1 MQRTTSRRMNTSFV
15 PAMGFLCSVVL
26 TLWLAGCEGLRLA
39 PSEKQKQNAWLHSRT
54 AAAAAVTAKSEQT
67 SQQLQAL
74 TQLSETQSQAIAAY
88 CGQPKEQPQAQ
99 TTEQI
104 LAQSNWQLASEALT
118 ESTKRPDVWEVADSA
133 MDVGIGIAALFGGV
147 FGTQAVRFLQNARA
161 KSKALKE
168 IIQGNE
174 LFKQQNADQTEAF
187 KTAQQ
192 NQSPETR
199 QLVTAMKG

>member
-1 MQRTTSRRMNTSFV
+1 MHRTSSGRRSISIV
-15 PAMGFLCSVVL
+15 GALACSVVMAL
-26 TLWLAGCEGLRLA
+26 SISGCGGLRLA

-54 AAAAAVTAKSEQT
+54 AAAAAATARSEET
-67 SQQLQAL
+67 SQQLQSL
-74 TQLSETQSQAIAAY
+74 TQLSETQSQALAAY
-88 CGQPKEQPQAQ
+88 CGLPKEQPQAK

-104 LAQSNWQLASEALT
+104 LAQSNWQLASDALT
-118 ESTKRPDVWEVADSA
+118 ESAQRPDVWEVADSA
-133 MDVGIGIAALFGGV
+133 MDMGIGIAALFGGV
-147 FGTQAVRFLQNARA
+147 FGTQAVRFLQEARA

-174 LFKQQNADQTEAF
+174 LFKQQNTDQTAAF
-187 KTAQQ
+187 KAAQQ

>member
-1 MQRTTSRRMNTSFV
+1 MQRINSGRASISLV
-15 PAMGFLCSVVL
+15 VGALVCSVAM
-26 TLWLAGCEGLRLA
+26 TLSIAGCEGLHLA

-54 AAAAAVTAKSEQT
+54 AAAAAATAESEQT

-74 TQLSETQSQAIAAY
+74 TQLSEVQSQALAAY
-88 CGQPKEQPQAQ
+88 CGLPKELPQAQ

-104 LAQSNWQLASEALT
+104 LAQSNWQLASDALT
-118 ESTKRPDVWEVADSA
+118 ESAERPDVWEVADSA
-133 MDVGIGIAALFGGV
+133 MDVGIGLAALFGGV
-147 FGTQAVRFLQNARA
+147 FGTQAVRFLQDARA

-174 LFKQQNADQTEAF
+174 LFKQQNADQAAAF
-187 KTAQQ
+187 KAAQQ

-199 QLVTAMKG
+199 QLVTAMKS